1 LPGSRY
7 GDRMEPTTSLRER
20 KKAATRLAL
29 HRAVV
34 ELAAAKGLDAV
45 TVDAVADH
53 ANVSRRT
60 FSNYFANKEEALLY
74 GERTRYERLLAA
86 LRARP
91 DNETPWQALTRSV
104 RVLVDAIAELDPV
117 WIAQMRVVRRH
128 PSLAAHQM
136 ALQCTVE
143 QELVREILERIQRQQ
158 ASTDPVADVLRA
170 RVLAGTFLAATR
182 AAITVW
188 IKQQE
193 SLSLA
198 DVVDAALRTAAE
210 RLR

>member
-1 LPGSRY
+1 
-7 GDRMEPTTSLRER
+7 MEPTTSLRER

-188 IKQQE
+188 INQQE

>member
-1 LPGSRY
+1 VSGIVTCVESA
-7 GDRMEPTTSLRER
+7 TSLRER

-45 TVDAVADH
+45 TVDAIADH

-74 GERTRYERLLAA
+74 GERTRYEQLLAA

-91 DNETPWQALTRSV
+91 KSETPWQALRQSV
-104 RVLVDAIAELDPV
+104 PVLSEALGKVDPV
-117 WIAQMRVVRRH
+117 RIAQIRLIRRH
-128 PSLAAHQM
+128 PSLAAQQL
-136 ALQCTVE
+136 ALQCD
-143 QELVREILERIQRQQ
+143 
-158 ASTDPVADVLRA
+158 ADDPVAAELRA
-170 RVLAGTFLAATR
+170 RVIAGTFLAALR
-182 AAITVW
+182 AALGVW
-188 IKQQE
+188 IDQQE
-193 SLSLA
+193 SRSLPA
-198 DVVDAALRTAAE
+198 VVDQALGMAAE

>member
-1 LPGSRY
+1 
-7 GDRMEPTTSLRER
+7 MEPATSLRER

-45 TVDAVADH
+45 TVDAVADL

-91 DNETPWQALTRSV
+91 ESETPWQALTRSV
-104 RVLVDAIAELDPV
+104 RVLADAIAELDPV

-128 PSLAAHQM
+128 PSVAAHQM
-136 ALQCTVE
+136 ALQSTVE
-143 QELVREILERIQRQQ
+143 QQLLTEILERMRRQQ
-158 ASTDPVADVLRA
+158 GSSDPIADILRA
-170 RVLAGTFLAATR
+170 RVLAGTFLAAVR
-182 AAITVW
+182 AAVAVW
-188 IKQQE
+188 IDHQE
-193 SLSLA
+193 TLSLP
-198 DVVDAALRTAAE
+198 DLVDTALRTAAE

>member
-1 LPGSRY
+1 
-7 GDRMEPTTSLRER
+7 MEPSTSLRER

-74 GERTRYERLLAA
+74 GERTRYERLIAA
-86 LRARP
+86 MRARP
-91 DNETPWQALTRSV
+91 ESETPWQALTRSV

-117 WIAQMRVVRRH
+117 WIAQVRVVRRH

-136 ALQCTVE
+136 ALHCAVE
-143 QELVREILERIQRQQ
+143 TELVAEILERMRRQQ
-158 ASTDPVADVLRA
+158 TSSDPVADILRA
-170 RVLAGTFLAATR
+170 RVIAGTFLAAVR
-182 AAITVW
+182 SAIGVW
-188 IKQQE
+188 VDRQE
-193 SLSLA
+193 TLSLA
-198 DVVDAALRTAAE
+198 DVVDTALRTAAE
-210 RLR
+210 RFR

>member
-1 LPGSRY
+1 
-7 GDRMEPTTSLRER
+7 MEPATSLRER

-34 ELAAAKGLDAV
+34 ELAATKGLDAV

-91 DNETPWQALTRSV
+91 ESETPWQALTRSV
-104 RVLVDAIAELDPV
+104 RVLVDALAELDPV

-136 ALQCTVE
+136 ALQSTVE
-143 QELVREILERIQRQQ
+143 KELVDAILERVRRQQ
-158 ASTDPVADVLRA
+158 ASTDPVADAVRA
-170 RVLAGTFLAATR
+170 RVLAGTFLAAVR
-182 AAITVW
+182 AAVATWVD
-188 IKQQE
+188 QQE
-193 SLSLA
+193 TLSLA
-198 DVVDAALRTAAE
+198 DVVDTALHTAAE
-210 RLR
+210 RFR

>member
-1 LPGSRY
+1 
-7 GDRMEPTTSLRER
+7 MEPATSLRER

-34 ELAAAKGLDAV
+34 ELAATKGLDAV

-91 DNETPWQALTRSV
+91 ESETPWQALTRSV
-104 RVLVDAIAELDPV
+104 RVLVDALAELDPV

-136 ALQCTVE
+136 ALQSTVE
-143 QELVREILERIQRQQ
+143 KELVDAILERVRRQQ
-158 ASTDPVADVLRA
+158 ASTDPVADAVRA
-170 RVLAGTFLAATR
+170 RVLAGTFLAAVR
-182 AAITVW
+182 AAVATWVD
-188 IKQQE
+188 QQE
-193 SLSLA
+193 TLSLA
-198 DVVDAALRTAAE
+198 DVVDTALRTAAE
-210 RLR
+210 RFR